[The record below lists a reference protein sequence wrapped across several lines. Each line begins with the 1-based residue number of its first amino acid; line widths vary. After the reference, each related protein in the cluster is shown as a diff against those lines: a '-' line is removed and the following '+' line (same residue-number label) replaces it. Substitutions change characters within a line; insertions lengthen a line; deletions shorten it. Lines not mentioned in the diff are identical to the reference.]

1 MLTIQMLDGINH
13 LNRGLSI
20 TTAECGLEETI
31 RKVDLFL
38 KKYGYKITKENTN
51 DQDK

>member
-13 LNRGLSI
+13 LNTGLSI
-20 TTAECGLEETI
+20 TTAECGIEETI
-31 RKVDLFL
+31 RKVNLFL
-38 KKYGYKITKENTN
+38 KKYGYQVKENTN